1 MTMHRPTRRQVLI
14 PLDTPTVE
22 VVVANTATAV
32 ESCNRGFVEAHS
44 KLRVESV
51 RKAWDGISMSTNF
64 VASAVELEVIKQW
77 LKKVAGLAA
86 STVVEPRLPQSK
98 SFLKI
103 LGIPYWG
110 NNSSLPTTQA
120 QVESVIANTPIF
132 EGVVLASRPCIMKVS
147 PSSDMSVI

>member
-1 MTMHRPTRRQVLI
+1 MHGPTRRQVLI

-51 RKAWDGISMSTNF
+51 RKAWDGISMFTNF
-64 VASAVELEVIKQW
+64 VASAAELEVIKQW